1 MREKRSWIQNSNR
14 KIEKVIEKEKRTGGK
29 DLEKNVIC
37 EILGNVG
44 IVKMNRSKKLNA
56 FTRELTT
63 ELTKALEECERN
75 EKVSLVILRG
85 STERAFSAGGDLRS
99 DQLILEAEGLEQA
112 VGELRGEY
120 ELGEYISKY
129 SKPLIA
135 YMNGITMGGGA
146 GMSMVA
152 KFRIVTETT
161 RWAMPEM
168 KIGFFPDVG
177 MGYFFSQMKRGIGKY
192 LAMTSNTIVAE
203 DCIWIGA
210 ADYKIQSQ
218 DYEKLQAA
226 LVAVNWTS
234 LSKEMQEKKIEEI
247 IQSIAL
253 EIGMG
258 ELEKN
263 QKNIETYFEKD
274 SLEELLDGLNKNAKY
289 SEFAKQMEEG
299 MQTNSPLSMA
309 VTWEQMKRC
318 ERLSLEESY
327 QLDTILARNFLSGKD
342 MFEGVRAILVDKTG
356 DPKWEYQKIE
366 DIPREVVLSYFE

>member
-1 MREKRSWIQNSNR
+1 M
-14 KIEKVIEKEKRTGGK
+14 
-29 DLEKNVIC
+29 EKNVIC

-44 IVKMNRSKKLNA
+44 IVKMNRPKKLNA

-63 ELTKALEECERN
+63 ELTEALERFEKN
-75 EKVSLVILRG
+75 EMISLVILRG

-99 DQLILEAEGLEQA
+99 DQLILEAEGLEA
-112 VGELRGEY
+112 SVGELRGEY

-135 YMNGITMGGGA
+135 YMNGVTMGGGA
-146 GMSMVA
+146 GMSIVA

-177 MGYFFSQMKRGIGKY
+177 MGYFFSKMKKGIGKY
-192 LAMTSNTIVAE
+192 LAMTSNTIAAE

-218 DYEKLQAA
+218 DYARLQETLADVEWLSFPREKR
-226 LVAVNWTS
+226 
-234 LSKEMQEKKIEEI
+234 EEKIEEI
-247 IQSIAL
+247 IQSFAL
-253 EIGMG
+253 EVEMSY
-258 ELEKN
+258 LEKN
-263 QKNIETYFEKD
+263 QKEIESYFEKEA
-274 SLEELLDGLNKNAKY
+274 LEEILEGLKKNMEC
-289 SEFAKQMEEG
+289 SEFAKEMAEG
-299 MQTNSPLSMA
+299 MKTNSPLSMA
-309 VTWEQMKRC
+309 ITWEQMKRC
-318 ERLSLEESY
+318 EKLSLEESY

-356 DPKWEYQKIE
+356 DPKWEYRSIKE
-366 DIPREVVLSYFE
+366 IPEEVVLSYFE

>member
-1 MREKRSWIQNSNR
+1 M
-14 KIEKVIEKEKRTGGK
+14 
-29 DLEKNVIC
+29 EKNVIF

-63 ELTKALEECERN
+63 ELRKALEECERN
-75 EKVSLVILRG
+75 EKVFLVILRG

-146 GMSMVA
+146 GISMVA

-177 MGYFFSQMKRGIGKY
+177 MAYFFSHMKRGIGKY

-226 LVAVNWTS
+226 LVAFDWTS
-234 LSKEMQEKKIEEI
+234 LSKEKQEKKIEEI
-247 IQSIAL
+247 IQSVAL
-253 EIGMG
+253 KIEMS

-263 QKNIETYFEKD
+263 RKEIETYFEKD
-274 SLEELLDGLNKNAKY
+274 SLEEILEGLKKNAEH
-289 SEFAKQMEEG
+289 SEFAGKMEEG
-299 MQTNSPLSMA
+299 MKTNSPLSMA
-309 VTWEQMKRC
+309 ITWEQMKRC
-318 ERLSLEESY
+318 ESLSLEESY

-356 DPKWEYQKIE
+356 DPKWEYQRIE
-366 DIPREVVLSYFE
+366 DIPREVILSYFE